1 MYFRFILIVQKI
13 CMSGSTFEERIRCH
27 KVREMLMS
35 LGPLRRGRGGV
46 SGTGSGCR
54 MSRPGALE
62 C

>member
-1 MYFRFILIVQKI
+1 
-13 CMSGSTFEERIRCH
+13 MSGSTFEKGIRCH

-35 LGPLRRGRGGV
+35 LGPLRRGGGAV